1 MKFRKP
7 LVAVV
12 SDTHFGIHQNSE
24 VWHRTAMQF
33 TENLKKE
40 LIKRGIQDIVIAGD
54 IHHNRNEISVSTI
67 HVVNEIFKSLK
78 DFNIIIIPGNHD
90 AYYKDRSDVHSL
102 GMLDGWENIHVF
114 SEPTSI
120 MAFGR
125 QISFCPWSSD
135 FTKLPYSD
143 IIFGHF
149 AINNFKMVSG
159 KTCDNGIESNDILK
173 YGKLIMS
180 GHFHASEIRKYSTGT
195 IVYIGCPYEQ
205 DWGNYGDDKGFFTL
219 DLNTMNYEFIVNN
232 VTPKHKKLKLTE
244 LISAGEIPKY
254 WSSEIYNNI
263 VSFEVDR
270 HIEPEKLTILCS
282 KLQSMQPL
290 SFKVDYN
297 VSDNTTN
304 ELLSAN
310 INGIDIPT
318 SIIEFVQLLDID
330 NKQEVIDY
338 TIELY
343 NNSTK

>member
-1 MKFRKP
+1 
-7 LVAVV
+7 
-12 SDTHFGIHQNSE
+12 
-24 VWHRTAMQF
+24 
-33 TENLKKE
+33 
-40 LIKRGIQDIVIAGD
+40 
-54 IHHNRNEISVSTI
+54 
-67 HVVNEIFKSLK
+67 
-78 DFNIIIIPGNHD
+78 
-90 AYYKDRSDVHSL
+90 
-102 GMLDGWENIHVF
+102 
-114 SEPTSI
+114 
-120 MAFGR
+120 
-125 QISFCPWSSD
+125 
-135 FTKLPYSD
+135 
-143 IIFGHF
+143 
-149 AINNFKMVSG
+149 MVSG